1 MNDEQHK
8 RLGRPPGSPNKF
20 TADLRNAMAK
30 GALLSDDA
38 KDPDNEDAQPS
49 LEIYM
54 KNIANK
60 HSVAFFKALTRLIP
74 QVQEIHKQ
82 SLSEASVEI
91 SYAFHSVAD
100 VKAALLDAGLSREQV
115 HQLESMMPDASYQ
128 QLKPDTDEE
137 DHDE

>member
-1 MNDEQHK
+1 VNDEQRK

-20 TADLRNAMAK
+20 TADLRDAMAK

-38 KDPDNEDAQPS
+38 KDPNNEAQPS

-54 KNIANK
+54 RNIANK

-82 SLSEASVEI
+82 SLSETSVEI

-115 HQLESMMPDASYQ
+115 RQLESMMPDPGYQ
-128 QLKPDTDEE
+128 QLKSDTDEGN
-137 DHDE
+137 HDE

>member
-1 MNDEQHK
+1 
-8 RLGRPPGSPNKF
+8 
-20 TADLRNAMAK
+20 MAK

-38 KDPDNEDAQPS
+38 KDPNNEAQPS

-54 KNIANK
+54 RNIANK

-82 SLSEASVEI
+82 SLSETSVEI

-115 HQLESMMPDASYQ
+115 RQLESMMPDPGYQ
-128 QLKPDTDEE
+128 QLKSDTDEGN
-137 DHDE
+137 HDE